1 MPQEVSEMTFTR
13 MTTLQADP
21 SKLEEG
27 IRFFREQS
35 VATARQQRGFQGARL
50 LVNRQSGKVMAVTL
64 WESEEA
70 ARAAESAMN
79 QSRTQG
85 AQLVGATNPTTEVM
99 EMVVNE
105 SA

>member
-1 MPQEVSEMTFTR
+1 MTYVRT
-13 MTTLQADP
+13 TTLQGDP
-21 SKLEEG
+21 SKLEDG
-27 IRFFREQS
+27 VRFFREQS

-50 LVNRQSGKVMAVTL
+50 LVDRQSGKVMAVTL
-64 WESEEA
+64 WESEDA

-85 AQLVGATNPTTEVM
+85 AEMVGATNPTTDVM

-105 SA
+105 NA

>member
-1 MPQEVSEMTFTR
+1 MTYTR
-13 MTTLQADP
+13 LTTLQADP
-21 SKLEEG
+21 SKLEDG
-27 IRFFREQS
+27 IRFFREQ
-35 VATARQQRGFQGARL
+35 AITTARQQRGFQGARL
-50 LVNRQSGKVMAVTL
+50 LVDRQSGKAIAVTL

-85 AQLVGATNPTTEVM
+85 AQMLGATTPTTELL

-105 SA
+105 NA